1 MDKLEMALESLNLAI
16 TSLDVAEE
24 GIVSRINKNIKPLD
38 KLIKEQ
44 CNIEVR
50 KHPKFKSFYSSHVRR
65 PSDFFSEEYV
75 ADLIYLY
82 LDIPKGNDEIKK
94 NITKNSLEKDCKEMV
109 NALMENSYVMD
120 HIGKILDEQISNLLR
135 SSPHLY

>member
-1 MDKLEMALESLNLAI
+1 MDKLEMALESLDLAI

-24 GIVSRINKNIKPLD
+24 GIISKINKSIKPLD

-44 CNIEVR
+44 CNAEVR

-65 PSDFFSEEYV
+65 PSNFFSEEYV
-75 ADLIYLY
+75 ADLVCRYLNV
-82 LDIPKGNDEIKK
+82 PKGNDEIKK
-94 NITKNSLEKDCKEMV
+94 NITKSTLEKDCKEMV

-120 HIGKILDEQISNLLR
+120 HVGKILDEQISDLLR
-135 SSPHLY
+135 TAPHLY

>member
-1 MDKLEMALESLNLAI
+1 MDKLEMALESLDLAI

-24 GIVSRINKNIKPLD
+24 GIISKINKSIKPLD

-44 CNIEVR
+44 CSVEVR
-50 KHPKFKSFYSSHVRR
+50 KHPKFKSFYSSHVHT

-75 ADLIYLY
+75 ADLICLY
-82 LDIPKGNDEIKK
+82 LDVPKGNDEIKK
-94 NITKNSLEKDCKEMV
+94 NITKSSLEKDCKVMV

-120 HIGKILDEQISNLLR
+120 HIGKILNEQISDLMR
-135 SSPHLY
+135 RSPHLY